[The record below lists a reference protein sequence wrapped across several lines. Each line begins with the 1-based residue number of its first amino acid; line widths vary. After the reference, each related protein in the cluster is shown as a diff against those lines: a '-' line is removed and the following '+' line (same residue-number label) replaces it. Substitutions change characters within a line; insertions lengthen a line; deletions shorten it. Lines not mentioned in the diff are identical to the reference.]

1 MLVITDLDDTLCNTW
16 AAGKKALLRTLLF
29 LFRRRKLRAI
39 AYFLLKKYRRF
50 ESSEAVHLMDLDE
63 LVETVFRDV
72 YPDASD
78 DEIGEVVSFVERTF
92 FDHLSLF
99 PDALPFLSGLK
110 ELGAKIVLVTDSSTE
125 WQRKKLELLGIS
137 KYFDG
142 IIISGETGHSKLEDY
157 NFRLALQKF
166 PSSEVYVVGDRD
178 ETDMRGGRAI
188 GATTILVRRGYFKS
202 RKVRFADYVVN
213 SLLEA
218 LEVIEREHKKRAEA

>member
-16 AAGKKALLRTLLF
+16 EAGKKTLLEALLF
-29 LFRRRKLRAI
+29 LFRKRKFRAI

-50 ESSEAVHLMDLDE
+50 ESSEKAHLMDLDE

-78 DEIGEVVSFVERTF
+78 EEIREVVSFVERAF
-92 FDHLSLF
+92 FSHLHLF
-99 PDALPFLSGLK
+99 LDAVPFLSGLK
-110 ELGAKIVLVTDSSTE
+110 KLGAKIVLLTDSSTE
-125 WQRKKLELLGIS
+125 WQRKKLEVLGIS
-137 KYFDG
+137 EYFDG

-213 SLLEA
+213 NLLEA
-218 LEVIEREHKKRAEA
+218 LEVINREHKKRAEA

>member
-78 DEIGEVVSFVERTF
+78 DEIGGEVVSFVERTF

-99 PDALPFLSGLK
+99 PPDALPFLSGLK

-188 GATTILVRRGYFKS
+188 GGHYHTGSQGATLSPEKS
-202 RKVRFADYVVN
+202 G
-213 SLLEA
+213 SLITL
-218 LEVIEREHKKRAEA
+218 